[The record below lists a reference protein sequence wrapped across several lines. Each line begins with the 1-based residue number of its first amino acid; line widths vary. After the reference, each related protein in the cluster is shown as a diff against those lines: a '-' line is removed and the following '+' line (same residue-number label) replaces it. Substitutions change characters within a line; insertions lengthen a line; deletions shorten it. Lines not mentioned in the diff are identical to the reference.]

1 MQGTLVYNFYAD
13 MKKNIKN
20 SLTYLPDP
28 YYDPNHNTNRN
39 RIPNTNHNPKNDRNL
54 FADPIPTLS
63 RT

>member
-1 MQGTLVYNFYAD
+1 

-39 RIPNTNHNPKNDRNL
+39 RIPNTNHNPKNNRNL